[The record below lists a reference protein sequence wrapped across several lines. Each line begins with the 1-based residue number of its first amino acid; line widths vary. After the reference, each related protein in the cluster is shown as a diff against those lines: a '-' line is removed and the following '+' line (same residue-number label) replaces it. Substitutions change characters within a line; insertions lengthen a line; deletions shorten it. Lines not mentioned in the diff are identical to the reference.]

1 MIYMQPPITKNARNG
16 KAKDHLSIFKAF
28 PSLFVNFRIWE
39 INYEIKTKGAD
50 VRCWVAEFI

>member
-1 MIYMQPPITKNARNG
+1 MQPPITKNARNG

-50 VRCWVAEFI
+50 VRCWVVEFI